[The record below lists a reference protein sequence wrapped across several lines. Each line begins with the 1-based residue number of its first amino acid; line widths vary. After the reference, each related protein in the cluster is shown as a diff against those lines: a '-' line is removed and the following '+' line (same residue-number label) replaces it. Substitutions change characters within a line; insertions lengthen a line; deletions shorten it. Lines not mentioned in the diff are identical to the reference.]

1 VIYSAV
7 GNTLLKPETTTEFE
21 TGFEAQMFEGRASID
36 FTFYHKRTKDAL
48 ISAII
53 PPSAGAATSVRRN
66 LGAVRNRGFEL
77 LLNTAI
83 IDRPQLGFDVTI
95 NGSTNAN
102 KLISLGETPPQIGVT
117 TRVVEGY
124 PLFGFWGQKI
134 RGWDDKN
141 DDGIITYNAD
151 DALNEIFVDD
161 SATFIGYNQPRHI
174 VSVTPGIELFGRRL
188 RLQTLFDYR
197 GGHYWYNNTERIR
210 CLSRQNCNGLM
221 NPNAS
226 FEEQAMVVASR
237 DHPDKPVSGYIQK
250 GDFIRLRE
258 VSLRYDVPDRFLTRI
273 GGMRSLSLNVSA
285 RNVARWTDYRG
296 VDPETDRTGSGDN
309 PDEFQTIGPPSFL
322 IFRINAGF

>member
-1 VIYSAV
+1 
-7 GNTLLKPETTTEFE
+7 
-21 TGFEAQMFEGRASID
+21 M
-36 FTFYHKRTKDAL
+36 
-48 ISAII
+48 
-53 PPSAGAATSVRRN
+53 GAAANVRRN
-66 LGAVRNRGFEL
+66 LGAVRNRGWEL
-77 LLNTAI
+77 LFNTTI
-83 IDRPQLGFDVTI
+83 VDRPQLGFDITL

-102 KLISLGETPPQIGVT
+102 KLLSLGETPPQIGVT

-134 RGWDDKN
+134 SGWEDKN
-141 DDGIITYNAD
+141 GDGILTYNANES
-151 DALNEIFVDD
+151 LNEVFVDEEA
-161 SATFIGYNQPRHI
+161 SFIGYNQPRH
-174 VSVTPGIELFGRRL
+174 VLSLTSGVEVFSRRL

-258 VSLRYDVPDRFLTRI
+258 ISARYEVPERFFSRI
-273 GGMRSLSLNVSA
+273 GGMRSLSVNVSA

-296 VDPETDRTGSGDN
+296 LDPETDRTGSGDN